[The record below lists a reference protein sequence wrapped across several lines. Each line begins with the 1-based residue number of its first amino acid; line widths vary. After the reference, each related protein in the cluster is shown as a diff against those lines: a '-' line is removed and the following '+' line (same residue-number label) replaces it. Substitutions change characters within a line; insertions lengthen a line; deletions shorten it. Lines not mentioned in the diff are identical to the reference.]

1 MMTDYKR
8 KPVPVKRVSVADGIS
23 AGRETIKVA
32 RFDADRCATG
42 IEGLRAY
49 RREWDDDLK
58 RFRDTPVKD
67 WAEHIGSAFRYLG
80 LSWQALKAE
89 QPKPVARFPAH
100 MTINE
105 LVARQ
110 ARKLRGDD

>member
-1 MMTDYKR
+1 MMTDYGR
-8 KPVPVKRVSVADGIS
+8 KPMPVKRVSVADGIS

-32 RFDADRCATG
+32 RFDAERCADG
-42 IEGLRAY
+42 IEGLRSY

-58 RFRDTPVKD
+58 RFRDNPVKD

-80 LSWQALKAE
+80 LSWQEMKAE
-89 QPKPVARFPAH
+89 QPKPPPRFPTQL
-100 MTINE
+100 TINE